1 MHTTRTRMFPNPS
14 LYAYSSTTSQP
25 AIAPTLSSL
34 PTQAPLPLDGD
45 GTKCGWIEDAG
56 AYEWGR
62 SEHTIC
68 PVKSWCF
75 FPRLPSAVSSAVR
88 RRTTTRSHGN
98 NGKWCVRR
106 QCASFAFNDRAARG
120 YSRANN
126 GEQKSPTSPRTF
138 SDAAAASTNVIVF
151 AFAAQRNRMARNAV
165 VGLARG

>member
-34 PTQAPLPLDGD
+34 PTQGPLPLDGD

-88 RRTTTRSHGN
+88 RRG
-98 NGKWCVRR
+98 
-106 QCASFAFNDRAARG
+106 RG
-120 YSRANN
+120 P
-126 GEQKSPTSPRTF
+126 GDQKDQTAETVIGPSMEPFCYRLPLMPGVGRCE
-138 SDAAAASTNVIVF
+138 ACCIAAS
-151 AFAAQRNRMARNAV
+151 RSSCPPPLR
-165 VGLARG
+165 